1 MDKIK
6 ITVDSKI
13 GNVVTISYNL
23 EKITIDVTPKKKK
36 EKEVLVQVIN
46 ADEAKDVKEE
56 EKNIIDITDDDGM
69 DVESSVIYE

>member
-13 GNVVTISYNL
+13 GSVVTISYNL

-36 EKEVLVQVIN
+36 EKEIVIVT
-46 ADEAKDVKEE
+46 EEVVKDTKTE
-56 EKNIIDITDDDGM
+56 EKNIIDIVDDDM
-69 DVESSVIYE
+69 DIESVSCDL